1 MTNNEILKIADDA
14 ATKALTDIEFR
25 KRLAADGN
33 KTIKEE
39 YGKEFPVKVTFHEVT
54 DKKLPFVLPAKAKEG
69 ELGDDAL
76 GEVFGGR
83 FDPQV
88 DASKLNIIGMR
99 MAYACPEMRQPGFT
113 YQNGTQSILG

>member
-1 MTNNEILKIADDA
+1 MNNNEILKLADDA

-39 YGKEFPVKVTFHEVT
+39 YGKDFPVKVTFHEVT

-69 ELGDDAL
+69 ELGGDVL
-76 GEVFGGR
+76 GEVFGGTSR
-83 FDPQV
+83 PSV
-88 DASKLNIIGMR
+88 DASTLILPTMGVG
-99 MAYACPEMRQPGFT
+99 YACPF
-113 YQNGTQSILG
+113 

>member
-1 MTNNEILKIADDA
+1 MTNNEILKLADDA
-14 ATKALTDIEFR
+14 VTKALTDIEFR

-69 ELGDDAL
+69 ELGDDVL
-76 GEVFGGR
+76 GEVFGGLLEGA
-83 FDPQV
+83 FT
-88 DASKLNIIGMR
+88 ASNLDISCMEMG
-99 MAYACPEMRQPGFT
+99 YACPFT
-113 YQNGTQSILG
+113 LPAGLSGKSILD

>member
-1 MTNNEILKIADDA
+1 MNNNEILKLADDA

-69 ELGDDAL
+69 ELGDEVL
-76 GEVFGGR
+76 GGVSGGAGER
-83 FDPQV
+83 YVGSVSADL
-88 DASKLNIIGMR
+88 DLGRAR
-99 MAYACPEMRQPGFT
+99 MAYGCPFT
-113 YQNGTQSILG
+113 LPEGSILD

>member
-1 MTNNEILKIADDA
+1 MNNNEILKLADDA

-69 ELGDDAL
+69 ELGDEVL

-83 FDPQV
+83 GDHKV
-88 DASKLNIIGMR
+88 DASKLNFSYLR
-99 MAYACPEMRQPGFT
+99 TAYGCSLSLPDG
-113 YQNGTQSILG
+113 SILD

>member
-1 MTNNEILKIADDA
+1 MTNNEILKLADDA
-14 ATKALTDIEFR
+14 AAKALTDIEFR

-69 ELGDDAL
+69 ELGDDVL
-76 GEVFGGR
+76 GEVFGGTSR
-83 FDPQV
+83 PSFSADQV
-88 DASKLNIIGMR
+88 DPSRMM
-99 MAYACPEMRQPGFT
+99 MAYGCPQPRGLF
-113 YQNGTQSILG
+113 